1 MNEENRPENT
11 RREAFNILFWLL
23 LAVVLLMFVS
33 PGLQE
38 SPYNSF

>member
-1 MNEENRPENT
+1 MSEND
-11 RREAFNILFWLL
+11 RREAFTILFWLL
-23 LAVVLLMFVS
+23 LGVVLLMFVS

>member
-1 MNEENRPENT
+1 MSEEN
-11 RREAFNILFWLL
+11 RREAFTILFWLL